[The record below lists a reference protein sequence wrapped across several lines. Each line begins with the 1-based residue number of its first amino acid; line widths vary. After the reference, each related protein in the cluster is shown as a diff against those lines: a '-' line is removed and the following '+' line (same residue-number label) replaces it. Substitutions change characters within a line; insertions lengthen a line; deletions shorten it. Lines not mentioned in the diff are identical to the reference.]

1 MESEG
6 DRREYKS
13 VLKIRNGLT
22 GLKDL
27 AATCVAF
34 ANTQG
39 GDIFIGIENG
49 SRIPPSGQ
57 NITKEEVNDAITRLR
72 TLCYNV
78 SITPSTILKDSNG
91 GDYFII
97 TVSPSVKSIASTAD
111 GKLFVRVGDETQPVR
126 SEDIMHLA
134 SEKQAFQWELVCT
147 RKVLLTDANISS
159 LKDFADKIRH
169 SDRVSEH
176 IVQMAD
182 YEIAENYNLLEG
194 DCLTNLG
201 ILWIGTPAQRSHVSY
216 PISVQYIVYDALEN
230 KVRKLDWHDNLLN
243 PLEMLLDIEKK
254 AVELTYSYDFPDGLF
269 RKQIRQYNPKVIREL
284 LINAFSHH
292 SFTTAGDIVIKVFVD
307 RIEISNPGGL
317 PLGVTKDNILH
328 KSKRRNPA
336 FARIMQDFKLME
348 NEGSGYDLIY
358 QLNAMD
364 SKKMPV
370 VESDFSQVVVTQY
383 SGIIDEDILPILDY
397 VGKNY
402 ELSQKDMIALGI
414 IAQRQKLLSTELSN
428 LLQLENKER
437 LRAYTDRLL
446 KMGLVKSRGI
456 KKGTEFLIS
465 PELINSAKANVKTTL
480 KTIEPYRLEAL
491 IEEDI
496 RRHPDSSV
504 SEIVKRLPD
513 ASYKDIRK
521 HIYAMTASGIII
533 PVGINR
539 WRRYRLAGGM
549 AKNK

>member
-57 NITKEEVNDAITRLR
+57 NITKEEINYAITRLR

-97 TVSPSVKSIASTAD
+97 TVSTSVKSIASTAD

-194 DCLTNLG
+194 DCLTNF
-201 ILWIGTPAQRSHVSY
+201 RS
-216 PISVQYIVYDALEN
+216 VY
-230 KVRKLDWHDNLLN
+230 
-243 PLEMLLDIEKK
+243 
-254 AVELTYSYDFPDGLF
+254 
-269 RKQIRQYNPKVIREL
+269 
-284 LINAFSHH
+284 
-292 SFTTAGDIVIKVFVD
+292 
-307 RIEISNPGGL
+307 RI
-317 PLGVTKDNILH
+317 
-328 KSKRRNPA
+328 
-336 FARIMQDFKLME
+336 
-348 NEGSGYDLIY
+348 
-358 QLNAMD
+358 
-364 SKKMPV
+364 
-370 VESDFSQVVVTQY
+370 
-383 SGIIDEDILPILDY
+383 
-397 VGKNY
+397 
-402 ELSQKDMIALGI
+402 
-414 IAQRQKLLSTELSN
+414 
-428 LLQLENKER
+428 
-437 LRAYTDRLL
+437 
-446 KMGLVKSRGI
+446 
-456 KKGTEFLIS
+456 
-465 PELINSAKANVKTTL
+465 
-480 KTIEPYRLEAL
+480 
-491 IEEDI
+491 
-496 RRHPDSSV
+496 
-504 SEIVKRLPD
+504 
-513 ASYKDIRK
+513 
-521 HIYAMTASGIII
+521 
-533 PVGINR
+533 
-539 WRRYRLAGGM
+539 
-549 AKNK
+549 